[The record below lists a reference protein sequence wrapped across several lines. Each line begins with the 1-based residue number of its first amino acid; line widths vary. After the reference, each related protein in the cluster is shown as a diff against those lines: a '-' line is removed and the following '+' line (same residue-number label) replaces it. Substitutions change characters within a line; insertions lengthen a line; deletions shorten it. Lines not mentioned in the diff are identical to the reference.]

1 MSEKVTVIVNP
12 ASGRGR
18 GAKTAEH
25 IHRAFADVGV
35 TDIRFTTSPGQ
46 ERDIAAQAL
55 REGATTIVACG
66 GDGTWSNV
74 ANALVAAKSTC
85 RLAIVAAGT
94 GNDFAKSLKIPA
106 TDVEQMARLAVHGPD
121 TLIDVGK
128 IEDKYFLNIT
138 GFGFDIAV
146 LEDIESIW
154 WLRGYLLYKYSA
166 LKQLLSYKGL
176 MVDITSPTKPR
187 GMKQH
192 LMVIVA
198 NAKYFGGTFVIA
210 PNADL
215 ADGKLDLIAIH
226 DASPI
231 QRANLFGAVGK
242 GTHMTHSSVDAE
254 QSASFTLRFTEAPA
268 YETDGEYNR
277 AKSAVLE
284 ITTVPRALRLV
295 VPPKGNAPA

>member
-1 MSEKVTVIVNP
+1 MSGRVAVIVNP

-18 GAKTAEH
+18 GARTAER

-35 TDIRFTTSPGQ
+35 TDIRFTTAPGQ
-46 ERDIAAQAL
+46 ERELAAQAL
-55 REGATTIVACG
+55 RDGATTIVACG
-66 GDGTWSNV
+66 GDGTWSNA
-74 ANALVAAKSTC
+74 ANAIVAAKSSC

-106 TDVEQMARLAVHGPD
+106 TDIEQMARLAVDGPD
-121 TLIDVGK
+121 TPIDVGR
-128 IEDKYFLNIT
+128 IEDRYFLNIT

-146 LEDIESIW
+146 LEDIESIR

-176 MVDITSPTKPR
+176 MVDIASPAKSR

-198 NAKYFGGTFVIA
+198 NARYFGGTFVIA

-242 GTHMTHSSVDAE
+242 GTHMTHASVDAE
-254 QSASFTLRFTEAPA
+254 QSSTFTLRFAEPPA

-277 AKSAVLE
+277 AKSSVLE

-295 VPPKGNAPA
+295 VPAK

>member
-1 MSEKVTVIVNP
+1 MTERVTVIVNP

-46 ERDIAAQAL
+46 ERELAAQAL

-74 ANALVAAKSTC
+74 ANALVAAKSNC

-106 TDVEQMARLAVHGPD
+106 NDIEQMARLAVGGPD
-121 TLIDVGK
+121 TWIDVGR
-128 IEDKYFLNIT
+128 IEDKYFLNIA

-146 LEDIESIW
+146 LEDIESIR

-166 LKQLLSYKGL
+166 LKQLLRYKGL
-176 MVDITSPTKPR
+176 MVDITSPAKPR
-187 GMKQH
+187 GMQQH
-192 LMVIVA
+192 LMVIIA
-198 NAKYFGGTFVIA
+198 NARYFGGTFVIA

-226 DASPI
+226 DASPL

-242 GTHMTHSSVDAE
+242 GTHMTHPSVDAE

-295 VPPKGNAPA
+295 VPPKGSASA